1 MGISHYP
8 RFKRPMP
15 IGRTSSLPSSAEEFA
30 LLSEE
35 MAIFLV
41 RFGPRLAAC
50 RQGISERTLRRRFER
65 EGMHLAAYTKE
76 CRLKLARRFLATDL
90 PLTTVSSRLGFSSP
104 QTLARFMRRE
114 FGETST
120 AVRHRLKAG
129 S

>member
-1 MGISHYP
+1 
-8 RFKRPMP
+8 MP

-65 EGMHLAAYTKE
+65 KGMRLAAYTKE
-76 CRLKLARRFLATDL
+76 CRLKLARRLLATDL
-90 PLTTVSSRLGFSSP
+90 PLSTVSDRLGFSSP

-114 FGETST
+114 FGETTT
-120 AVRHRLKAG
+120 AVRQRLKAG